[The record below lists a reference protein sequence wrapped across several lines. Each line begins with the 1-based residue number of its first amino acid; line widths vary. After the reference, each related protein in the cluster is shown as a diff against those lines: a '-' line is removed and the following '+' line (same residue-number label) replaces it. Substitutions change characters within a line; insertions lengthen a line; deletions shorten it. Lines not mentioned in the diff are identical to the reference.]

1 MTKDKD
7 LAKSFDSL
15 VIDAYASDE
24 PGAAVL
30 IAQGGEIIYTKG
42 QGVANLEWQIPIE
55 PDMVFRYGSITKQFT
70 AIAILILMEQ
80 GKLKLDDPITN
91 YLPDYPMTKY
101 PITVR
106 HLLTHTSGIKSYTA
120 VPEWLSLWRKDMSVA
135 EIIDLTKDEPMLFE
149 PGEKMEYCNSGY
161 ILLGAIIEA
170 VSEQSYAEFVQTKI
184 FEPAGMKTAVYDMAQ
199 PIIPRRVA
207 GYSPSSDGFVNAEYI
222 SMTQPYA
229 AGSLAGS
236 VYDLATW
243 DKALYTEKL
252 LKQETLAFAYEPFT
266 LNDGALSHYGFGW
279 GFNDYEGYRLISH
292 GGGIHG
298 FSTYAVRELTTQ
310 SFVAVL
316 TNNDSKSPELL
327 AIKLMAE
334 ALGKPLRDP
343 KPISVPEDVLQSYAG
358 HFKVDETI
366 SRKIFCEDGKLF
378 SQLGEQPPI
387 ELIPVAKHRFVM
399 TPNVLMSLVF
409 VLDGDGRITAVE
421 QYYHNRMTNRAEK
434 ITD

>member
-1 MTKDKD
+1 MDNLTNT
-7 LAKSFDSL
+7 FD
-15 VIDAYASDE
+15 VFVEEAYSANE

-42 QGVANLEWQIPIE
+42 QGMANLEWEIPIE
-55 PDMVFRYGSITKQFT
+55 PNMVFRWGSITKQFT
-70 AIAILILMEQ
+70 AVAILILMEQ
-80 GKLKLDDPITN
+80 GKLKLDDLITS
-91 YLPDYPMTKY
+91 YLPDYPM
-101 PITVR
+101 PDQSITIR
-106 HLLTHTSGIKSYTA
+106 HLLTHTSGIMSYTA
-120 VPEWLSLWRKDMSVA
+120 LPSWLPLWRKDMSVA
-135 EIIDLTKDEPMLFE
+135 EIVDLAKDEPMLFQ

-170 VSEQSYAEFVQTKI
+170 VSGQSYAEFVQAAI
-184 FEPAGMKTAVYDMAQ
+184 FEPVGMKTAVYDMAQ
-199 PIIPRRVA
+199 PIILRRVA
-207 GYSPSSDGFVNAEYI
+207 GYSPSPDGFVNAEYI

-236 VYDLATW
+236 VYDLAAW
-243 DKALYTEKL
+243 DKALYIEKL
-252 LKQETLAFAYEPFT
+252 LKQEALALAYEPFT
-266 LNDGALSHYGFGW
+266 LNDGTLSHYGFGW

-316 TNNDSKSPELL
+316 TNNDSKLPELL

-387 ELIPVAKHRFVM
+387 GLIPVAENHFVM
-399 TPNVLMSLVF
+399 TPNILMSLVF
-409 VLDGDGRITAVE
+409 VRDGDDRITAVE
-421 QYYHNRMTNRAEK
+421 QYYHDHMTNRAEK
-434 ITD
+434 AAD